1 MAKKSTTKVYG
12 FKATPM
18 REQFKRERELLMRQ
32 IRRYEKKGYG
42 FESSVK
48 AMVPE
53 KERAGQRITKKYIES
68 LRSLRA
74 SIADYALRITDDGE
88 LIGRTARE
96 DTHYR
101 RGEHAQAVKRQKAH
115 ERKEMELRRQ
125 LKEGLRNEK
134 PVLGADGKPMPI
146 EAQYAAAD
154 REAGLIPP
162 GEEPEPDTSFK
173 PEPEPWP
180 EYEPQYGPGKS
191 YSELPNI
198 SDVIIK
204 NYLDQFHELSFGASG
219 EGARAILSGIRN
231 LMQEHGKEA
240 VAKAI
245 TELGY
250 NYGVRE
256 VSYNP
261 EIAGAALKA
270 INEFIT
276 GQRDDTFESDG
287 GYWPGDDLH
296 E

>member
-1 MAKKSTTKVYG
+1 MAKKSTAKVYG

-32 IRRYEKKGYG
+32 IHRYERKGYS
-42 FESSVK
+42 FEPSVK

-74 SIADYALRITDDGE
+74 SIADYALRITYDAE
-88 LIGRTARE
+88 PIVRTARE

-115 ERKEMELRRQ
+115 ERKERELSRQ
-125 LKEGLRNEK
+125 IKEGLRNEK

-162 GEEPEPDTSFK
+162 GDE
-173 PEPEPWP
+173 PEPEPYSP
-180 EYEPQYGPGKS
+180 SEQEYEHP
-191 YSELPNI
+191 ELPDIAHVIVNNFLSMFEEYANSPDAVGATMMVGAI
-198 SDVIIK
+198 EQMVAGYGYAATAKVLDTHMGMYPINDVAYSAILANAVITAM
-204 NYLDQFHELSFGASG
+204 LRELTG
-219 EGARAILSGIRN
+219 EGL
-231 LMQEHGKEA
+231 EDFEA
-240 VAKAI
+240 
-245 TELGY
+245 
-250 NYGVRE
+250 
-256 VSYNP
+256 
-261 EIAGAALKA
+261 
-270 INEFIT
+270 
-276 GQRDDTFESDG
+276 DG
-287 GYWPGDDLH
+287 GYWPGDDLY

>member
-32 IRRYEKKGYG
+32 IRRYERKGYG
-42 FESSVK
+42 FEPSVK

-74 SIADYALRITDDGE
+74 SIADYALRITDDGKF
-88 LIGRTARE
+88 IDRTARE

-115 ERKEMELRRQ
+115 ERKERELRRQ

-134 PVLGADGKPMPI
+134 PVLDADGNPMPI

-173 PEPEPWP
+173 PEPESYAQSGP
-180 EYEPQYGPGKS
+180 EYENP
-191 YSELPNI
+191 ELPDIAHVIVNNFLSAFEEYANSPDAAGAKMMVDAI
-198 SDVIIK
+198 KQMVDGHGYRATAKVLDSHLSMYPLNDVAYSIQLANAVITAM
-204 NYLDQFHELSFGASG
+204 LRDLTG
-219 EGARAILSGIRN
+219 EGL
-231 LMQEHGKEA
+231 
-240 VAKAI
+240 
-245 TELGY
+245 
-250 NYGVRE
+250 
-256 VSYNP
+256 
-261 EIAGAALKA
+261 
-270 INEFIT
+270 
-276 GQRDDTFESDG
+276 DDFESDG
-287 GYWPGDDLH
+287 GYWPGDDLY

>member
-32 IRRYEKKGYG
+32 IRRYERKGYG

-53 KERAGQRITKKYIES
+53 KERAGQRITKKYLES

-101 RGEHAQAVKRQKAH
+101 RGEHAQAVKREKAH
-115 ERKEMELRRQ
+115 ARKEMELRRQ

-134 PVLGADGKPMPI
+134 PVLGADGKPVPI

-162 GEEPEPDTSFK
+162 GEEPEPEPW
-173 PEPEPWP
+173 PEPEPYAP
-180 EYEPQYGPGKS
+180 SEQEYEHP
-191 YSELPNI
+191 ELPDIAHVIVNNFLSMFEEYANSPDAVGATMMVDAI
-198 SDVIIK
+198 EQMVAGYGYQATAKVLDSHMGMYPINDVAYSAQLANAVITAMLRELTGE
-204 NYLDQFHELSFGASG
+204 NLDE
-219 EGARAILSGIRN
+219 
-231 LMQEHGKEA
+231 
-240 VAKAI
+240 
-245 TELGY
+245 
-250 NYGVRE
+250 
-256 VSYNP
+256 
-261 EIAGAALKA
+261 
-270 INEFIT
+270 
-276 GQRDDTFESDG
+276 FESDG
-287 GYWPGDDLH
+287 GYWPGDDLY

>member
-53 KERAGQRITKKYIES
+53 KERAGQRITKKYLES

-74 SIADYALRITDDGE
+74 SIADYALRTTDDGK
-88 LIGRTARE
+88 LLARTARE

-115 ERKEMELRRQ
+115 ERKERELRRQ

-134 PVLGADGKPMPI
+134 PVLDADGKPMPI

-162 GEEPEPDTSFK
+162 GEEPEP
-173 PEPEPWP
+173 EPEPYAQSGP
-180 EYEPQYGPGKS
+180 EYEHP
-191 YSELPNI
+191 ELPDIAHVIVNNFLSMFEEYAKSPDAVGAKMMVDAI
-198 SDVIIK
+198 EQMVAEHGYRATAKVLDSNLSMYPINDVAYSAQLANAVITSMLRDIT
-204 NYLDQFHELSFGASG
+204 G
-219 EGARAILSGIRN
+219 EGL
-231 LMQEHGKEA
+231 
-240 VAKAI
+240 
-245 TELGY
+245 
-250 NYGVRE
+250 
-256 VSYNP
+256 
-261 EIAGAALKA
+261 
-270 INEFIT
+270 
-276 GQRDDTFESDG
+276 DDFESDG
-287 GYWPGDDLH
+287 GYWPGDELY

>member
-32 IRRYEKKGYG
+32 IRRYERKGYG

-101 RGEHAQAVKRQKAH
+101 RGEHAQAVKREKARA
-115 ERKEMELRRQ
+115 RKEMELRRQ

-134 PVLGADGKPMPI
+134 PVLDADGKPVPI

-162 GEEPEPDTSFK
+162 GDEPEPDTSFK
-173 PEPEPWP
+173 PYAPSGP
-180 EYEPQYGPGKS
+180 EYEHP
-191 YSELPNI
+191 ELPDIAHVIVNNFLSEFKEYANSTDAVGAKMMVDAIEQMVAGHGYRATAKVLDSHLSMYPLNDVAYNI
-198 SDVIIK
+198 QLANAVITAM
-204 NYLDQFHELSFGASG
+204 LRDLTG
-219 EGARAILSGIRN
+219 EGL
-231 LMQEHGKEA
+231 
-240 VAKAI
+240 
-245 TELGY
+245 
-250 NYGVRE
+250 
-256 VSYNP
+256 
-261 EIAGAALKA
+261 
-270 INEFIT
+270 
-276 GQRDDTFESDG
+276 DDFESDG
-287 GYWPGDDLH
+287 GYWPGDDMY

>member
-18 REQFKRERELLMRQ
+18 RQQFKRERELLMRQ

-88 LIGRTARE
+88 LMGRTARE

-101 RGEHAQAVKRQKAH
+101 RGEHAQAVKREKAH
-115 ERKEMELRRQ
+115 ARKEMELRRQ

-134 PVLGADGKPMPI
+134 PVLGADGKPIPI
-146 EAQYAAAD
+146 DAQYAAAD

-173 PEPEPWP
+173 PEPEPYAAPEP
-180 EYEPQYGPGKS
+180 EYEHP
-191 YSELPNI
+191 ELPDI
-198 SDVIIK
+198 AHVIV
-204 NYLDQFHELSFGASG
+204 NNFLSMFNEYANSPDAVGATMMVD
-219 EGARAILSGIRN
+219 AIEKMVAGYGY
-231 LMQEHGKEA
+231 QA
-240 VAKAI
+240 TAKALDTHMGMYPINDVAYSAQLANAVI
-245 TELGY
+245 TAMLREL
-250 NYGVRE
+250 
-256 VSYNP
+256 
-261 EIAGAALKA
+261 
-270 INEFIT
+270 T
-276 GQRDDTFESDG
+276 GEDLEDFESDG
-287 GYWPGDDLH
+287 GYWPGDDLY

>member
-32 IRRYEKKGYG
+32 IRRYERKGYS
-42 FESSVK
+42 FEPSVK

-74 SIADYALRITDDGE
+74 SIADYALRVTDDGK
-88 LIGRTARE
+88 LIVSTARE

-101 RGEHAQAVKRQKAH
+101 RGEHAQAVKREKAH
-115 ERKEMELRRQ
+115 ARKEMELRRQ

-134 PVLGADGKPMPI
+134 PALDADGKPIPI

-162 GEEPEPDTSFK
+162 GDEPEPDTSFK
-173 PEPEPWP
+173 PEPEPYAQSGP
-180 EYEPQYGPGKS
+180 EYENP
-191 YSELPNI
+191 ELPDISHVIVNNFLSMFKEYANSPDAVGAKKMVDAIEQMVAEHGYRATAKVLDSNLSMYPLNDVAYNI
-198 SDVIIK
+198 QLANAVIT
-204 NYLDQFHELSFGASG
+204 
-219 EGARAILSGIRN
+219 AIL
-231 LMQEHGKEA
+231 
-240 VAKAI
+240 
-245 TELGY
+245 
-250 NYGVRE
+250 
-256 VSYNP
+256 
-261 EIAGAALKA
+261 
-270 INEFIT
+270 
-276 GQRDDTFESDG
+276 RDLTDEGLDDFESDG
-287 GYWPGDDLH
+287 GYWPGDDLY

>member
-32 IRRYEKKGYG
+32 IRRYERKGYG

-101 RGEHAQAVKRQKAH
+101 RGEHAQAVKREKAH
-115 ERKEMELRRQ
+115 ERKERELRRQ

-134 PVLGADGKPMPI
+134 PVLDADGKPIPI

-154 REAGLIPP
+154 REAGIIPP
-162 GEEPEPDTSFK
+162 GEEP
-173 PEPEPWP
+173 
-180 EYEPQYGPGKS
+180 QHGPGKS
-191 YSELPNI
+191 YSELPDI

-204 NYLDQFHELSFGASG
+204 NYLDQFSEFSFGARG

-270 INEFIT
+270 IKEFIT

-287 GYWPGDDLH
+287 GYWPGDDLY

>member
-32 IRRYEKKGYG
+32 MRRYEKQGYA
-42 FESSVK
+42 FDSSVQ
-48 AMVPE
+48 VPS
-53 KERAGQRITKKYIES
+53 KERAGQRITKSYIEK
-68 LRSLRA
+68 LQ
-74 SIADYALRITDDGE
+74 ALRKSLPELSYRVTDEYGTIE
-88 LIGRTARE
+88 TAKQY
-96 DTHYR
+96 THKR
-101 RGEHAQAVKRQKAH
+101 RGEYAQRQK
-115 ERKEMELRRQ
+115 
-125 LKEGLRNEK
+125 LKKRIQGPPPPQPA
-134 PVLGADGKPMPI
+134 PVPTQPPPPDDDSLI
-146 EAQYAAAD
+146 EHTA
-154 REAGLIPP
+154 PP
-162 GEEPEPDTSFK
+162 EEFEEYEPEP
-173 PEPEPWP
+173 
-180 EYEPQYGPGKS
+180 EYETQYGPGKY

-204 NYLDQFHELSFGASG
+204 NFLDQFSEFAFGARG
-219 EGARAILSGIRN
+219 EGARTILSGIRN
-231 LMQEHGKEA
+231 LMQEHGKDA

-270 INEFIT
+270 IKEFIT
-276 GQRDDTFESDG
+276 GQRDDSFESDG
-287 GYWPGDDLH
+287 GYWPGDDMY